1 MKNLIKILLV
11 FMIIGNTFGLLLL
24 QNNISNPI
32 VINQTIITQEDTTF
46 SLINLREYILQL
58 NMKHPNVVLAQAI
71 VESGH
76 FNSKLFK
83 ENNNIFG
90 MRLAKQRHCVA
101 IGSKN
106 GYAVYNNWKESVIDY
121 AFYQKTYLSKLSDKQ
136 YIAAIQK
143 RHCSD
148 KNYTKLINQIIRQ
161 L

>member
-1 MKNLIKILLV
+1 
-11 FMIIGNTFGLLLL
+11 MIIGNTFGLLLL
-24 QNNISNPI
+24 QNNFSKPI
-32 VINQTIITQEDTTF
+32 VINQTIITEKDTTF
-46 SLINLREYILQL
+46 SILNLREYILQL
-58 NMKHPNVVLAQAI
+58 NMKHPKVVMAQAI

-83 ENNNIFG
+83 ENNNLFG
-90 MRLAKQRHCVA
+90 MRVPMQRHSVA

-121 AFYQKTYLSKLSDKQ
+121 AFYQKTYLSKLSDDE
-136 YIAAIQK
+136 YIKAIQK

-148 KNYTKLINQIIRQ
+148 KNYTKLINQIIKQ